1 MKAPLLFEMNKK
13 RVLVVGLGTVGV
25 RRAKTFAKAGAL
37 VTAIARKPDRTLEV
51 EGITVVCA
59 NYSSDLLKDIDI
71 AVAATNDHDLNA
83 LVLEDCKARGIP
95 VNAADDPERSDY
107 FFPSVIRRGDLTLS
121 VCTEGASP
129 MTTISIVKALKAEYG
144 PEYAERLAYLR
155 TLRDDI
161 IDSISEESEK
171 KAKLRALIDMSTETL
186 GEQVKAIKRR
196 NMKTII
202 VGSRGS
208 KLARV
213 QTEWLLDRLREAN
226 PDVDFELRI
235 ISTKGDRVQN
245 KALDAIGDKGLFTKE
260 LEEAL
265 LSGDIDMAVHSMKDM
280 PSTLPEGLTLAAPPV
295 REDPSDV
302 LVTHHQIE
310 SPDELPQGAKVG
322 TGSKRRAYQL
332 SRVRPDLNI
341 QGIRGN
347 VDTRLRKLAD
357 EGFDAIILAAAGMK
371 RIDVFESDEY
381 SVIPLVPDEFV
392 CAPAQGILAVEMRE
406 DNDAVRQIL
415 EPVVDPVAA
424 VQMAAERKFLT
435 SLDGDCHLPIG
446 AYCKVDGDDICLT
459 GLYGDEEGHKLVKDS
474 IIGKAAD
481 AEAIGAALAEKL
493 KKEVNE

>member
-1 MKAPLLFEMNKK
+1 MKAPLLFEMNQK
-13 RVLVVGLGTVGV
+13 RVLVVGLGTVGA
-25 RRAKTFAKAGAL
+25 RRAKTFAEAGAL
-37 VTAIARKPDRTLEV
+37 VTALARKPDKSLDA

-59 NYSSDLLKDIDI
+59 DYSPDMLEGIDI
-71 AVAATNDHDLNA
+71 AVAATNDHALNA
-83 LVLEDCKARGIP
+83 RILEDCKVRRIP

-144 PEYAERLAYLR
+144 PEYAERLNYLR
-155 TLRDDI
+155 ILRDDI
-161 IDSISEESEK
+161 VATIPEESEK
-171 KAKLRALIDMSTETL
+171 KAKLRALTDLSTETL
-186 GEQVKAIKRR
+186 QEQAKAIERR

-280 PSTLPEGLTLAAPPV
+280 PSSLPDGLTLAAPPV

-302 LVTHHQIE
+302 LVTCHEIN
-310 SPDELPQGAKVG
+310 SVSELPKGAKVG

-332 SRVRPDLNI
+332 SRMRPDLNI

-347 VDTRLRKLAD
+347 VDTRLRKLTD

-371 RIDVFESDEY
+371 RIDVYNSCDY
-381 SVIPLVPDEFV
+381 NVIPLAPDEFV

-406 DNDAVRQIL
+406 DNDEVREIL

-424 VQMAAERKFLT
+424 VQMVAERKFLT

-459 GLYGDEEGHKLVKDS
+459 GLYGDEEGHKLVKNTMK
-474 IIGKAAD
+474 GKVSD
-481 AEAIGAALAEKL
+481 AETIGAALAEKL